1 LESDSFTY
9 DGEAVYDLQEK
20 TYLRVFGV
28 YPDET
33 AQSQVE
39 VKESIQSARD
49 PLDPAYQKGDTV
61 YLEGSPYEITR
72 VSAYHVELLPPVLA
86 YPIFRSEPKERFEQL
101 LAHD

>member
-1 LESDSFTY
+1 M
-9 DGEAVYDLQEK
+9 QEK

-49 PLDPAYQKGDTV
+49 PLAPAYQKGDTV

-72 VSAYHVELLPPVLA
+72 VSAYHVELLPPGLA

-101 LAHD
+101 LARD